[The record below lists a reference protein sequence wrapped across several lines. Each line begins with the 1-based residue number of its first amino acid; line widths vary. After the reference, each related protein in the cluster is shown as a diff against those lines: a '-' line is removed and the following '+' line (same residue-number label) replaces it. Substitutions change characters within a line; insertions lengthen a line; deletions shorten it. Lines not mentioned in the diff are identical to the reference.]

1 MSATRFALVLR
12 PDASFK
18 VIEFAGDS
26 PADLAA
32 LYSEINS
39 PNIAV
44 MDLSPRLSVWL
55 DDDGITGG
63 SPNRPA
69 TVIHAATVL
78 VHHDYYGT
86 AVYTGTD
93 AQNRTTGLTL
103 DNCAALL
110 ELAGIDFPEI
120 PQPRTN

>member
-1 MSATRFALVLR
+1 MSAAFALVLR

-18 VIEFAGDS
+18 VVEFSGNS
-26 PADLAA
+26 PADINTIF
-32 LYSEINS
+32 SEINS

-44 MDLSPRLSVWL
+44 MDLSPKISVWL
-55 DDDGITGG
+55 DDDGINVT
-63 SPNRPA
+63 SLNRPA
-69 TVIHAATVL
+69 IAIHAATIL
-78 VHHDYYGT
+78 VSHDYYGT

-110 ELAGIDFPEI
+110 ELAGIDMPMV
-120 PQPRTN
+120 PHPRTD